1 MLTLSLEGIIS
12 LYLYHLSVHKL
23 NFKYLIP
30 ILTTTTIQP
39 YTDVDYNLYR
49 SRTFL
54 ACTQPF
60 HSIPLRHWISRFSYS
75 PPPPPFENER
85 NWNSQIWGPP
95 ALSCPPRHIPGN
107 LLLPSCQ
114 SDWREPRHVENGQ
127 ILAIVYAV
135 FFFVWQGNCHVIK
148 CMALWL

>member
-30 ILTTTTIQP
+30 ILTTNTIQP
-39 YTDVDYNLYR
+39 YTDVDYDLYR

-75 PPPPPFENER
+75 PPLPLLKMKGIEILRFGGRPPCRAHLDTFR
-85 NWNSQIWGPP
+85 GICFFRP
-95 ALSCPPRHIPGN
+95 ANRIDVNRDMSKMDKFSP
-107 LLLPSCQ
+107 
-114 SDWREPRHVENGQ
+114 
-127 ILAIVYAV
+127 
-135 FFFVWQGNCHVIK
+135 
-148 CMALWL
+148 